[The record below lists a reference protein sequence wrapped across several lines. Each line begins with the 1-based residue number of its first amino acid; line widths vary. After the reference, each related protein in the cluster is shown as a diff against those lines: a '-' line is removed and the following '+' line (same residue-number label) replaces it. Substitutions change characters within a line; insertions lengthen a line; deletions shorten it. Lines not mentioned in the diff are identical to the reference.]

1 MSGEST
7 ITNSLLFEREKGQV
21 GPKSPRVNYPDHQL
35 AIFYKKKNNTVE
47 PRGSYQSQIYIEI
60 KIVVYC
66 K

>member
-35 AIFYKKKNNTVE
+35 AIFYKKK
-47 PRGSYQSQIYIEI
+47 
-60 KIVVYC
+60 
-66 K
+66 

>member
-35 AIFYKKKNNTVE
+35 AIFYKKKITLLNLE
-47 PRGSYQSQIYIEI
+47 DHISHKYI
-60 KIVVYC
+60 
-66 K
+66 